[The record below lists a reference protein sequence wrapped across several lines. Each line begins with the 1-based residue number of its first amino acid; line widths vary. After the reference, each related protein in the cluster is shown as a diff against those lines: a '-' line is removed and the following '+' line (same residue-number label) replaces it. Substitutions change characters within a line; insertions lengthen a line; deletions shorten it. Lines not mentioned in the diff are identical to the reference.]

1 MFKITPLLQVQRGE
15 QSVPPCI
22 KTPHECCDVTLL
34 LQVLPKKKSGCVA
47 FQMLMT
53 QLDHPYIEPCV
64 AAA

>member
-1 MFKITPLLQVQRGE
+1 L
-15 QSVPPCI
+15 
-22 KTPHECCDVTLL
+22 HESCDVTLL

-53 QLDHPYIEPCV
+53 QLEHPYIEPCV